1 VMPAALA
8 VGSGFDAVVT
18 PIVEGMG
25 RSMTAPKEWT
35 GIGGM
40 TFSLRNGIA
49 MLVGGGEGAE
59 VRKPLAIT
67 VIAGLAVST
76 LLTLFVIP
84 TLWAW
89 VNETLRRRR
98 KAAA

>member
-1 VMPAALA
+1 
-8 VGSGFDAVVT
+8 
-18 PIVEGMG
+18 
-25 RSMTAPKEWT
+25 
-35 GIGGM
+35 
-40 TFSLRNGIA
+40 

-67 VIAGLAVST
+67 VISGLAVST

-89 VNETLRRRR
+89 VNTSLRRRR
-98 KAAA
+98 PVTA